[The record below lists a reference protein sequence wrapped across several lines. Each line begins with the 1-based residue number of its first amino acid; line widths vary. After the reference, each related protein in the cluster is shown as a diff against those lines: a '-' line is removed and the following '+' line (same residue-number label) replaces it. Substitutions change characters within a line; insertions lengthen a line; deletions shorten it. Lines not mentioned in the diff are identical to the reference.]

1 MSPRHTTLMTR
12 NVGLAAAIWLASA
25 TFTSVPASENPQLY
39 AGQQEREIA
48 ALSASDIDDLVNGRG
63 WGFAKAAE
71 LNGFPGPLHVL
82 ELADELNLSNVQ
94 IERIQAV
101 FDEMNADARVLGKAY
116 IGVEALLDNAFESG
130 AITDEALRKFT
141 DNSAQ
146 IRARLR
152 ATHLSAHLKTK
163 PILTRHQTMTYSK
176 LRGYAEQAG
185 HTGHGNH

>member
-1 MSPRHTTLMTR
+1 MNPRHTTRVTR
-12 NVGLAAAIWLASA
+12 NVGLAAAIWLVSI
-25 TFTSVPASENPQLY
+25 TFAGVPASENPQPY

-82 ELADELNLSNVQ
+82 ELADELRLTSAQ

-101 FDEMNADARVLGKAY
+101 FDVMNAEARELGKAY
-116 IGVEALLDNAFESG
+116 VGNEALMDEAFESG
-130 AITDEALRKFT
+130 VITDEKLNT
-141 DNSAQ
+141 LTENSAR

-163 PILTRHQTMTYSK
+163 PILTRHQIMSYNK